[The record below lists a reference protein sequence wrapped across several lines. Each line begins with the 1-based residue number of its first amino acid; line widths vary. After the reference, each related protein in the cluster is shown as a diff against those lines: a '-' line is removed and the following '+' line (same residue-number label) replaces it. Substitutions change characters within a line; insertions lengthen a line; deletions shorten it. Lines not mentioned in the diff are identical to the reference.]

1 MKNLLSQILTFLT
14 GLFARKQETAI
25 SVSTMQSDIFELAL
39 QAKNSQRIHRESYK
53 NGMQAEMIYQSLLCE
68 SRYASVALLKNG
80 RMIAANGHYYC

>member
-1 MKNLLSQILTFLT
+1 MNILTTITTFLAS
-14 GLFARKQETAI
+14 LFFRKEETTA
-25 SVSTMQSDIFELAL
+25 SLTKQQSDIFELAL